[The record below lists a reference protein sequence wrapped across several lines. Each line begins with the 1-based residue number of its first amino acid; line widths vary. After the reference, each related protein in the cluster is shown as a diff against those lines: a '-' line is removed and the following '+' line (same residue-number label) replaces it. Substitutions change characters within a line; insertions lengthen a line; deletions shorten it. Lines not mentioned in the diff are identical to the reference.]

1 MNELAYPFCIRIL
14 TDDDGGGYL
23 IEFPDLPGCISDGE
37 TIDEAITNGR
47 DAIFCWIETAKQHG
61 DEIPTPK
68 PSIFTHEVLEKGII
82 REENPSDID
91 PDKVIHQHE
100 PFATPSQT
108 WEFDWSVTASVT
120 V

>member
-1 MNELAYPFCIRIL
+1 M
-14 TDDDGGGYL
+14 GGTL
-23 IEFPDLPGCISDGE
+23 FL
-37 TIDEAITNGR
+37 
-47 DAIFCWIETAKQHG
+47 CWIETAKQHG

-108 WEFDWSVTASVT
+108 WEFDWSVTSSAT
-120 V
+120 KGLH